1 MRAKRRRGMTS
12 ILESV
17 LCLLLLAFILSA
29 LMALISTSS
38 GWSVRTNEA
47 FIAKNSSDYLVE
59 KIQEDIKS
67 STYLSATDE
76 SQLEIQNDD
85 GEILYTFVGSKLFR
99 NNDLAMENLK
109 TCQFSQVDGNSIGI
123 YIRTA
128 EDNIIDLRI
137 SR

>member
-1 MRAKRRRGMTS
+1 MPTAPCFYPLGFDGTDFNVIWMVCQNKRSIHGKKQFGLSRRENPRRRK
-12 ILESV
+12 V
-17 LCLLLLAFILSA
+17 
-29 LMALISTSS
+29 
-38 GWSVRTNEA
+38 VDR
-47 FIAKNSSDYLVE
+47 
-59 KIQEDIKS
+59 
-67 STYLSATDE
+67 SATDE
-76 SQLEIQNDD
+76 SQLEIQNDE